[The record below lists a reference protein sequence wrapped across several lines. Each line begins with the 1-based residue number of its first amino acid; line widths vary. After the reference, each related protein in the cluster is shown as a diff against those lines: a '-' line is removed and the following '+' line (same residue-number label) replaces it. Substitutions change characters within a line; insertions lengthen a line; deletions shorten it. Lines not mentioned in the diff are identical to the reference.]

1 MAGKTQTKTFE
12 EPRSGF
18 DPLTADSARLRKLG
32 LPPRQQNPRAQ
43 EKYQQHLKLV
53 QNKLHY
59 IPATLTPASE
69 FFSGRIRRR
78 LPGDRSDNWAGGAV
92 LPQTG
97 AFQAIWGHWTITS
110 LTAPNN
116 DDQQYACASW
126 VGIDGI
132 SGLAN
137 STDVC
142 QAGVTAWINGRTNDV
157 AYTAWYEWYSP
168 DSDEVMFI
176 PNFPITAG
184 DEIGVSVCAPGG
196 AGATEA
202 TAYFG
207 NVTTGAHTSV
217 TFSAPTGVSLTGDCA
232 EWVVEMGQF
241 GYPNFGT
248 ITFTDCQAELTNSDL
263 VDSGTGQAINMI
275 PIQNGPTVATGSI
288 AGENVV
294 CTFIGQP

>member
-1 MAGKTQTKTFE
+1 MTGNPQTNTFE
-12 EPRSGF
+12 APPRGF
-18 DPLTADSARLRKLG
+18 DALTADSASLRKFG
-32 LPPRQQNPRAQ
+32 LPPRQQNPAAQ
-43 EKYQQHLKLV
+43 EKYEQHLRLV
-53 QNKLHY
+53 QDKLHY
-59 IPATLTPASE
+59 IPAKVVPARE
-69 FFSGRIRRR
+69 FFSGRVRRP
-78 LPGDRSDNWAGGAV
+78 LPSDRSDNWAGGAV

-116 DDQQYACASW
+116 NDEEFACASW

-142 QAGVTAWINGRTNDV
+142 QAGVTAWINGSNNNAV
-157 AYTAWYEWYSP
+157 YTAWYEWFP
-168 DSDEVMFI
+168 GETMFI
-176 PNFPITAG
+176 ANFPLTAG

-202 TAYFG
+202 TAYLG

-248 ITFTDCQAELTNSDL
+248 ITFTDGQAELTDANL
-263 VDSGTGQAINMI
+263 VDSSSGQAINMI

-288 AGENVV
+288 TDEDVV
-294 CTFIGQP
+294 CTFIGPP